1 MQSMELITNNGNYL
15 SLYNMYV
22 ESITNVMTKIRD
34 DEIAETRKMKVLI
47 SVGAFFKVFFQLFFK

>member
-1 MQSMELITNNGNYL
+1 MELITNNGNYL
-15 SLYNMYV
+15 SLYNMHV

-47 SVGAFFKVFFQLFFK
+47 SVGAFFKVFF